1 MSGLIDPEVDKVF
14 NIYRQYV
21 RISDPQT
28 AGYLTLA
35 HLIDHMVS
43 VIKDTTDLPPK
54 AVLIDSVQSNS

>member
-1 MSGLIDPEVDKVF
+1 MSSLIDPEVDKIF

-35 HLIDHMVS
+35 HLIDHVVC
-43 VIKDTTDLPPK
+43 VIKDATDPPPNVVRHDLSK
-54 AVLIDSVQSNS
+54 SE